1 MTAQPALTYA
11 RPVELLLVEDND
23 GDVLLTRETLRGAK
37 ITNTLSVATD
47 GEEALSRLKGW
58 APFEGH
64 PRPDVVLLDLNLP
77 RMDGRELLKA
87 IRADPELRSIPV
99 IVLTGSD
106 SDVEML
112 AVRRLSADGFIV
124 KPIDFERLTSALS
137 AIPTFGFSL
146 VVLPP
151 KPKGRARG

>member
-1 MTAQPALTYA
+1 MTARPIETYA

-37 ITNTLSVATD
+37 ITNTLTVASD
-47 GEEALSRLKGW
+47 GEEALGRLKGW
-58 APFEGH
+58 APFEGCL
-64 PRPDVVLLDLNLP
+64 RPDVILLDLNLP
-77 RMDGRELLKA
+77 RMDGRELLKT
-87 IRADPELRSIPV
+87 IRADPELRAIPV

-112 AVRRLSADGFIV
+112 AVRRLQADGFIV
-124 KPIDFERLTSALS
+124 KPIDFDRLTRALS
-137 AIPTFGFSL
+137 SIPAFGFTL

-151 KPKGRARG
+151 KPRTRGHG

>member
-1 MTAQPALTYA
+1 MTARPIETYA

-37 ITNTLSVATD
+37 ITNTLTVASD
-47 GEEALSRLKGW
+47 GEEALGRLKGW
-58 APFEGH
+58 APFEGCL
-64 PRPDVVLLDLNLP
+64 RPDVILLDLNLP
-77 RMDGRELLKA
+77 RKDGRELLKT
-87 IRADPELRSIPV
+87 IRADPELRAIPV

-112 AVRRLSADGFIV
+112 AVRRLQADGFIV
-124 KPIDFERLTSALS
+124 KPIDFDRLTRALS
-137 AIPTFGFSL
+137 SIPAFGFTL

-151 KPKGRARG
+151 KPRTRGHG

>member
-23 GDVLLTRETLRGAK
+23 GDVLLTRETLRGAR
-37 ITNTLSVATD
+37 ITNTLSVAAD

-64 PRPDVVLLDLNLP
+64 ARPDVVLLDLNLP
-77 RMDGRELLKA
+77 RMDGRELLKTL
-87 IRADPELRSIPV
+87 RADPELRSIPV

-112 AVRRLSADGFIV
+112 AVRRLSADGYIV
-124 KPIDFERLTSALS
+124 KPIDFERLTRALS
-137 AIPTFGFSL
+137 AIPAFGFTL

-151 KPKGRARG
+151 KPKSRARG

>member
-37 ITNTLSVATD
+37 ITNTLSVASD

-58 APFEGH
+58 APFESH

-124 KPIDFERLTSALS
+124 KPIDFERLTGALS
-137 AIPTFGFSL
+137 AIPAFGFSL

>member
-1 MTAQPALTYA
+1 MTARPIETYA

-37 ITNTLSVATD
+37 ITNTLTVASD
-47 GEEALSRLKGW
+47 GEEALGRLKGW
-58 APFEGH
+58 APFEGCL
-64 PRPDVVLLDLNLP
+64 RPDVILLDLNLP
-77 RMDGRELLKA
+77 RMDGRELLKT
-87 IRADPELRSIPV
+87 IRADPELRAIPV

-112 AVRRLSADGFIV
+112 AVRRLQADGFIV
-124 KPIDFERLTSALS
+124 KPIDFDRLTRALS
-137 AIPTFGFSL
+137 SIPAFGFTL

-151 KPKGRARG
+151 KPKGRAHG